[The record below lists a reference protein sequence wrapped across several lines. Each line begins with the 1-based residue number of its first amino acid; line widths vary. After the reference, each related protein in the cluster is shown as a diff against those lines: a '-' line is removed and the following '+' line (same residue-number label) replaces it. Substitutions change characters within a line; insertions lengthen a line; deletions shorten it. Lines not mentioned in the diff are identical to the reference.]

1 MMETTSEQLNNTCT
15 SPPVPRKIR
24 GTLTIKA
31 EDDMEFRAER
41 KTGISS
47 QHELSRTAA
56 GKLYQTVGE
65 KKKST
70 VAHIVIPESEPDLR
84 AFLYDTVDKLTRDM
98 QTKARPRLKG
108 KTLLDEPNTR
118 VTLSKKEHCI
128 EMVLRINLDAT
139 PNYNQELMNLMMKV
153 NQCFA
158 INQTSLVSAR

>member
-15 SPPVPRKIR
+15 PPPVPRKIR

-47 QHELSRTAA
+47 QQELSRTAA

-70 VAHIVIPESEPDLR
+70 VAHIVIPEKETDIR
-84 AFLYDTVDKLTRDM
+84 AFLYDTVEKLTRDM

-118 VTLSKKEHCI
+118 VTLSKKESKV
-128 EMVLRINLDAT
+128 ELVLGIDLKAT
-139 PNYNQELMNLMMKV
+139 PNYTSALMNLMYKV

-158 INQTSLVSAR
+158 INKTSLTSAR